1 MDLIKARL
9 AVESLQSNLKDVV
22 LELNQG
28 RNSYELSLLLSNY
41 INMALE
47 ELNRSSTI
55 VER

>member
-47 ELNRSSTI
+47 ELSRSSTI